1 MEWVHRLLAWY
12 RRHQRQLPWRDDPS
26 PYRVWVSEIMLQQTR
41 VVAVQPYFARFL
53 DRFPSLE
60 SLAAA
65 DQEEVLKVWE
75 GLGYYSRARNLHRAA
90 RLVVAERGGLIPAT
104 SVELA
109 ELPGVGPYTAAA
121 IASIAFGEATPV
133 VDGNVL
139 RVVARHRAWREDI
152 AAVRTRNRVRASL
165 EEAIAVSGDPSSFNQ
180 AMMELGALVCTPR
193 QPQCVVCP
201 LAGDCRALAENVVAE
216 LPVKRKRGAVPC
228 YEIAVG
234 LVFDGELVFIARRG
248 EDQMLGGLWEFPG
261 GKREGAE
268 SLAETCIRE
277 VREEVGLT
285 VAVAE
290 EICTIDHAYSHFAIR
305 LTAFRCRLAG
315 PVADLRCERPTR
327 WVRLDQLRELPF
339 PKANHK
345 IFAALGI

>member
-1 MEWVHRLLAWY
+1 MLFRSVHRLLAWY

-53 DRFPSLE
+53 DRFPSLK

-90 RLVVAERGGLIPAT
+90 RQVVAERGGRMPAT

-193 QPQCVVCP
+193 QPQCGVCP
-201 LAGDCRALAENVVAE
+201 LAGDCRALAEDLVAE
-216 LPVKRKRGAVPC
+216 LPVKRKQIGRASC
-228 YEIAVG
+228 
-234 LVFDGELVFIARRG
+234 
-248 EDQMLGGLWEFPG
+248 
-261 GKREGAE
+261 RE
-268 SLAETCIRE
+268 R
-277 VREEVGLT
+277 V
-285 VAVAE
+285 
-290 EICTIDHAYSHFAIR
+290 
-305 LTAFRCRLAG
+305 
-315 PVADLRCERPTR
+315 
-327 WVRLDQLRELPF
+327 
-339 PKANHK
+339 
-345 IFAALGI
+345 